1 MIERIDDGR
10 PGPEEAWALVPKS
23 EEEQREAEKAFD
35 AALAEIPNM
44 PFDDVPEGEV
54 SELAGGRMRLPSEL
68 QAMRMSYARAKETL
82 GWEPQVTLREG
93 LEREWKWLQENPHRW
108 NEMSY

>member
-1 MIERIDDGR
+1 MEPI
-10 PGPEEAWALVPKS
+10 
-23 EEEQREAEKAFD
+23 
-35 AALAEIPNM
+35 
-44 PFDDVPEGEV
+44 FDDVSEGEV

-68 QAMRMSYARAKETL
+68 QAMRMSYAKAQEIL
-82 GWEPQVTLREG
+82 GWEPQVSLRDG

>member
-1 MIERIDDGR
+1 MEPI
-10 PGPEEAWALVPKS
+10 
-23 EEEQREAEKAFD
+23 
-35 AALAEIPNM
+35 
-44 PFDDVPEGEV
+44 FDDVSEGEV

-68 QAMRMSYARAKETL
+68 QAMRMSYAKAKRHPRVGTARCR
-82 GWEPQVTLREG
+82 LRDG